1 MGRDLSKLFLALLIG
16 ALVVV
21 LSVGAGA
28 SVAGGGATAATEP
41 TTRSSDSLSSPL
53 AEKQDALRAVGL
65 QKLASGQ
72 IPAGT
77 KVAQIAKGQYVQLAR
92 EGEDS
97 IWTVLGEFGGSGPL
111 HNQIPKPDRSVDNTT
126 IWTADFNQPY
136 YKDLLFDDA
145 AGQNSMRNFYKE
157 QSSNRY
163 TVNGDVTNWV
173 QVPNNEAFYGNNG
186 CGSIV
191 CSDTWKFVNDSVDAW
206 AATMSTTQANAYL
219 ARFDVWDRYDTDGD
233 GNFNEPDGYIDHFQS
248 IHAGMGEEVG
258 GGAQGANAIWS
269 HRWYAYYPGSPAGPD
284 GAGPHGFQGVRIG
297 TTNYWIG
304 DYTIEPENGGV
315 GVFSHEF
322 AHDLGLPDEYDT
334 SGNTGGAEN
343 STAWWTLMSQGSY
356 GTQTDDLGSSPTH
369 MSAWDKFQLGWLNY
383 EVAQA
388 GQKSE
393 HKLGPAEYNTKQAQG
408 VFVLLPD
415 KDVTRN
421 VGPPFAGS
429 NFYYSG
435 AANDL
440 TTEMSRSVTLPAGPV
455 TLSAKVRYNIE
466 VGFDFA
472 YLEVNGN
479 KVPTSLSNSS
489 VDPNGID
496 GHSSNNW
503 VTLTAS
509 LSSFANQTVTIG
521 FGYFTDGGVQGA
533 TGAFPAGISIDEI
546 AITGLSTDG
555 AESDAGWS
563 YTTNGD
569 TGFHVTTG
577 SEQFSYFNAYL
588 AENRQYTGYDDS
600 LRLGPYNFGFPSMP
614 NKVEHFPYQ
623 DGVLIWYWDSSYDDN
638 NVGDHPGAGL
648 ILPIDS
654 HPQILHWSDSGA
666 VMRPRLQAYDATF
679 TLQPTDAIT
688 VHNPAGGAATS
699 VPSQPGVSVFDD
711 LQSWWVSGDPG
722 DAPGNGRYQ
731 AEWNSVNVPKT
742 GTQIRI
748 QSETK
753 GGFTQIEV
761 RPSK

>member
-1 MGRDLSKLFLALLIG
+1 MRKPFLALLSG

-21 LSVGAGA
+21 LSVGVGA
-28 SVAGGGATAATEP
+28 STAGGASTAAQEP
-41 TTRSSDSLSSPL
+41 AARGSDNLSSPL

-65 QKLASGQ
+65 QKLASGELPQ
-72 IPAGT
+72 GT
-77 KVAQIAKGQYVQLAR
+77 KVAQVAKGQYVQLAR

-97 IWTVLGEFGGSGPL
+97 IWTVLGEFGGTGPV
-111 HNQIPKPDRSVDNTT
+111 HNQIPQPNRSVDNTT
-126 IWTADFNQPY
+126 IWTSDFSQPY
-136 YKDLLFDDA
+136 YEDLLFDDA
-145 AGQNSMRNFYKE
+145 AGQNSMRNYYKE

-163 TVNGDVTNWV
+163 AVNGDVTNWV

-206 AATMSTTQANAYL
+206 AASTSTAQANAYL
-219 ARFDVWDRYDTDGD
+219 AQFDVWDRYDSDGD

-258 GGAQGANAIWS
+258 GGAQGTNAIWS

-297 TTNYWIG
+297 NTNYWIG

-383 EVAQA
+383 EVARA

-421 VGPPFAGS
+421 IGSPYAGS

-440 TTEMSRSVTLPAGPV
+440 TTEMSRQVTLPAGAV

-472 YLEVNGN
+472 YLEVNGT

-496 GHSSNNW
+496 GHSSNSW
-503 VTLTAS
+503 VTLTAN

-546 AITGLSTDG
+546 AITGLPTDG
-555 AESDAGWS
+555 ADPDPGWS
-563 YTTNGD
+563 YTTNGT
-569 TGFHVTTG
+569 TGFHVTSG
-577 SEQFSYFNAYL
+577 SEQFTYFNAYL

>member
-1 MGRDLSKLFLALLIG
+1 M
-16 ALVVV
+16 
-21 LSVGAGA
+21 
-28 SVAGGGATAATEP
+28 
-41 TTRSSDSLSSPL
+41 
-53 AEKQDALRAVGL
+53 
-65 QKLASGQ
+65 
-72 IPAGT
+72 
-77 KVAQIAKGQYVQLAR
+77 
-92 EGEDS
+92 
-97 IWTVLGEFGGSGPL
+97 
-111 HNQIPKPDRSVDNTT
+111 
-126 IWTADFNQPY
+126 
-136 YKDLLFDDA
+136 
-145 AGQNSMRNFYKE
+145 
-157 QSSNRY
+157 
-163 TVNGDVTNWV
+163 
-173 QVPNNEAFYGNNG
+173 
-186 CGSIV
+186 
-191 CSDTWKFVNDSVDAW
+191 
-206 AATMSTTQANAYL
+206 
-219 ARFDVWDRYDTDGD
+219 
-233 GNFNEPDGYIDHFQS
+233 
-248 IHAGMGEEVG
+248 
-258 GGAQGANAIWS
+258 
-269 HRWYAYYPGSPAGPD
+269 
-284 GAGPHGFQGVRIG
+284 RIG
-297 TTNYWIG
+297 NTNYWIG

-356 GTQTDDLGSSPTH
+356 GTQTDDLGRSPTH

-383 EVAQA
+383 EVARA

-479 KVPTSLSNSS
+479 KVPDQPLELVRRSERHRRSLEQQLGDLDRQPL
-489 VDPNGID
+489 VLREPDRDDRLRLLHGRWRARRDRRIPGRD
-496 GHSSNNW
+496 LDRRDRDH
-503 VTLTAS
+503 
-509 LSSFANQTVTIG
+509 
-521 FGYFTDGGVQGA
+521 GA
-533 TGAFPAGISIDEI
+533 PDRRRRVRTP
-546 AITGLSTDG
+546 
-555 AESDAGWS
+555 GWS
-563 YTTNGD
+563 YTTNGS

>member
-1 MGRDLSKLFLALLIG
+1 
-16 ALVVV
+16 
-21 LSVGAGA
+21 
-28 SVAGGGATAATEP
+28 
-41 TTRSSDSLSSPL
+41 
-53 AEKQDALRAVGL
+53 
-65 QKLASGQ
+65 
-72 IPAGT
+72 
-77 KVAQIAKGQYVQLAR
+77 
-92 EGEDS
+92 
-97 IWTVLGEFGGSGPL
+97 
-111 HNQIPKPDRSVDNTT
+111 
-126 IWTADFNQPY
+126 
-136 YKDLLFDDA
+136 
-145 AGQNSMRNFYKE
+145 
-157 QSSNRY
+157 
-163 TVNGDVTNWV
+163 
-173 QVPNNEAFYGNNG
+173 
-186 CGSIV
+186 
-191 CSDTWKFVNDSVDAW
+191 
-206 AATMSTTQANAYL
+206 
-219 ARFDVWDRYDTDGD
+219 
-233 GNFNEPDGYIDHFQS
+233 
-248 IHAGMGEEVG
+248 
-258 GGAQGANAIWS
+258 
-269 HRWYAYYPGSPAGPD
+269 
-284 GAGPHGFQGVRIG
+284 
-297 TTNYWIG
+297 
-304 DYTIEPENGGV
+304 
-315 GVFSHEF
+315 
-322 AHDLGLPDEYDT
+322 
-334 SGNTGGAEN
+334 
-343 STAWWTLMSQGSY
+343 
-356 GTQTDDLGSSPTH
+356 

-383 EVAQA
+383 EVARAGAEVRAQA
-388 GQKSE
+388 RAGGVQHE
-393 HKLGPAEYNTKQAQG
+393 AGPG
-408 VFVLLPD
+408 CVRSCCR
-415 KDVTRN
+415 TRTSRAN
-421 VGPPFAGS
+421 VGTPFAGS

-440 TTEMSRSVTLPAGPV
+440 TTEMSRSVTLPAGAV

-472 YLEVNGN
+472 YLEVNGT

-503 VTLTAS
+503 VTLTAN
-509 LSSFANQTVTIG
+509 LSSFADQTVTIG

-546 AITGLSTDG
+546 AITGLPTDG

-563 YTTNGD
+563 YTTNGS

-638 NVGDHPGAGL
+638 NVGDHPGGGPDPPDRLASADPPLGRQRGRHAPAAAGV
-648 ILPIDS
+648 S
-654 HPQILHWSDSGA
+654 TRRSRCS
-666 VMRPRLQAYDATF
+666 RRTRSR
-679 TLQPTDAIT
+679 

>member
-1 MGRDLSKLFLALLIG
+1 
-16 ALVVV
+16 
-21 LSVGAGA
+21 
-28 SVAGGGATAATEP
+28 
-41 TTRSSDSLSSPL
+41 
-53 AEKQDALRAVGL
+53 
-65 QKLASGQ
+65 
-72 IPAGT
+72 
-77 KVAQIAKGQYVQLAR
+77 
-92 EGEDS
+92 
-97 IWTVLGEFGGSGPL
+97 
-111 HNQIPKPDRSVDNTT
+111 
-126 IWTADFNQPY
+126 
-136 YKDLLFDDA
+136 
-145 AGQNSMRNFYKE
+145 
-157 QSSNRY
+157 
-163 TVNGDVTNWV
+163 
-173 QVPNNEAFYGNNG
+173 
-186 CGSIV
+186 
-191 CSDTWKFVNDSVDAW
+191 
-206 AATMSTTQANAYL
+206 
-219 ARFDVWDRYDTDGD
+219 
-233 GNFNEPDGYIDHFQS
+233 
-248 IHAGMGEEVG
+248 MGEEVG
-258 GGAQGANAIWS
+258 GGAQGTNAIWS

-297 TTNYWIG
+297 NTNYWIG

-383 EVAQA
+383 EVARA

-421 VGPPFAGS
+421 IGSPYAGS

-440 TTEMSRSVTLPAGPV
+440 TTEMSRQVTLPAGAV

-472 YLEVNGN
+472 YLEVNGT

-496 GHSSNNW
+496 GHSSNSW
-503 VTLTAS
+503 VTLTAN

-546 AITGLSTDG
+546 AITGLPTDG
-555 AESDAGWS
+555 ADPDAGWS
-563 YTTNGD
+563 YTTNGS
-569 TGFHVTTG
+569 TGFHVTSG

>member
-1 MGRDLSKLFLALLIG
+1 MRKQFLALLIG

-297 TTNYWIG
+297 NTNYWIG

-383 EVAQA
+383 EVARA

-472 YLEVNGN
+472 YLEVNGT

-496 GHSSNNW
+496 GHSSNSW
-503 VTLTAS
+503 VTLTAN

>member
-1 MGRDLSKLFLALLIG
+1 MRKQFLALLIG